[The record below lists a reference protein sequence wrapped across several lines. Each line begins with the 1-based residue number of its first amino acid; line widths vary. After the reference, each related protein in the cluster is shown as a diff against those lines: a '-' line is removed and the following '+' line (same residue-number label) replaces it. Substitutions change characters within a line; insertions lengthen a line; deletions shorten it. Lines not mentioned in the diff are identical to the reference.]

1 MAAQRSLRFRLF
13 VCLVL
18 AAPAFADSEKLET
31 VSLIPEDRAGWSA
44 TNLFAPVT
52 GLFMGGPGYWYRPRR
67 IEIRS
72 TPPGAAL
79 DLFYVRRNFQKGYEQ
94 ADAPVAVLL
103 PKRIEAG
110 PRDYL
115 TIRAFMPGYRQ
126 TEVKVKIRSRQ
137 EEIMVD
143 LEPLANS
150 LVAVTHLYFGGRASL
165 GFLTDEAL
173 SFRVQERDAGYAVVL
188 LETGTTSHAE
198 STMQGA
204 SGALI
209 ESLRPQQLGED
220 LTVRIQLREPIGT
233 DDVDLRSRQSY
244 DAVRRLHRFSLDVVP
259 RSGGADSVRRAREAL
274 ARIVPSDVSGCAARF
289 DTILRQRIEPSAL
302 ARALAPRGSFTD
314 PYLRAAMKRL
324 GEVSPGG
331 TVVLSDG
338 TGFRTSIP
346 LELAAASS
354 QASEV
359 TGYLA
364 LLRRLVEELEAEPHR
379 RETLRGLIAPELS
392 PAEFETALDEAEV
405 AERSCLARAG

>member
-259 RSGGADSVRRAREAL
+259 RSGGADSVR
-274 ARIVPSDVSGCAARF
+274 
-289 DTILRQRIEPSAL
+289 TILRQRIEPSAL

-331 TVVLSDG
+331 AVVLTDG